1 MLSKE
6 AQKEFNQEFWNVF
19 RKRMREHKSSNG
31 RGINWLN
38 YPSDVK
44 SIFIRMHVDKK
55 TTALNFDVQF
65 KDPDILAIVWEQLH
79 EMRKLMETTM
89 EMEGQWLEHN
99 YLSNG
104 QQYYRIQ
111 WSIDNL
117 NYHKP
122 EDREEIYSFL
132 ETTLLKFDEFYQ
144 EFKEIVINL
153 VN

>member
-1 MLSKE
+1 
-6 AQKEFNQEFWNVF
+6 
-19 RKRMREHKSSNG
+19 MREHKSSNG

-44 SIFIRMHVDKK
+44 SIFIRMQVDKK

-99 YLSNG
+99 YLNNG

-117 NYHKP
+117 NYHKL

-132 ETTLLKFDEFYQ
+132 EATLLKFDEFYQ
-144 EFKEIVINL
+144 EFKEIVVNL